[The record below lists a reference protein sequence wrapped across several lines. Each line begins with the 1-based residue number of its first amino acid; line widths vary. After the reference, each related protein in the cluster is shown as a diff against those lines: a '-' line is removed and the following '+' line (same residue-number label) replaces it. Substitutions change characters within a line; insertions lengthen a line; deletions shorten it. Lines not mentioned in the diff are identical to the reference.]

1 MDYEPNFL
9 MTWLKNIVAA
19 LVAGATVVL
28 IIVFF
33 CLL

>member
-1 MDYEPNFL
+1 MDHDLL
-9 MTWLKNIVAA
+9 MAWLKNIVAA

-33 CLL
+33 CSL